1 MKKRVN
7 ITLED
12 KVIQRI
18 DRYADEHYTSR
29 SGAITMLIVEAT
41 KEPKQKKQWD
51 TLGNLFRKTEDIVKV
66 TMDYV
71 VGNTAIQI
79 VNTGKKVKIVDVE
92 KQKKKRKFIKQW
104 IIASAASLVL
114 ILSCF
119 QIVRMENQEVLLN
132 KQVYQLA
139 SQIDVLEK
147 ENLALKKQEAD
158 VTISYDDLFARAK
171 ALGMK
176 FPTNYQVQTYTVEK
190 STAVRLYGEKNHKL
204 GK

>member
-41 KEPKQKKQWD
+41 KEPKQKKQLD